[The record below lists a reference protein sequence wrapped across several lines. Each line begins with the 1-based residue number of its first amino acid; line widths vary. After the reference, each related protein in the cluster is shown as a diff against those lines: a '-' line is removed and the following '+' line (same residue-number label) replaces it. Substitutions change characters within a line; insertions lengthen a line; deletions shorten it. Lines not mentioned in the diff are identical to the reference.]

1 MGVPYMG
8 VGGRLTDHEIKNP
21 WAQKQLGRNAVDRFP
36 LWEDRNWGK
45 NQQKGAVVNR
55 PWHCF
60 LHLGRLENLE
70 SLLHL
75 LFFRGSFC
83 MLHVNFSGG
92 VIHFYPKNNPWTW
105 MFNKFE
111 ITSSFRRV
119 SKMSKN
125 HPKLFHG
132 FTRWAKLGEHTQL
145 KWP

>member
-8 VGGRLTDHEIKNP
+8 VGGRLTDHEIKTHGHKNNSVETP
-21 WAQKQLGRNAVDRFP
+21 STGSLCERTGIEGKINKKVQLSTDHDIVFYT
-36 LWEDRNWGK
+36 
-45 NQQKGAVVNR
+45 
-55 PWHCF
+55 
-60 LHLGRLENLE
+60 LEGLKIWN
-70 SLLHL
+70 
-75 LFFRGSFC
+75 LFFISSFLGGRFACC
-83 MLHVNFSGG
+83 MLIFRG